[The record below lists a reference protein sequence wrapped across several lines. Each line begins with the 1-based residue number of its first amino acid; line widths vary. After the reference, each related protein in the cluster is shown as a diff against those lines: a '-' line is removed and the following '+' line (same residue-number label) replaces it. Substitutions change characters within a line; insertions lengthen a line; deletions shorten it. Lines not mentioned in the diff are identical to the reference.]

1 MSTAD
6 SELEEKP
13 EEHLLKLS
21 TDIANFWNCQ
31 LKVHL
36 ENTENSVNE
45 TEKQLTTDLL
55 TTTDNFILKLE
66 TTFNDS
72 ADNDNPTEL
81 FNLQK
86 DLENVL
92 NLIQRAITESALP
105 PPEFVTQNRSLQLGS
120 LLALYSSTLP
130 NQPINSTNSLF
141 FALGV
146 ALNRTKAQQKVK
158 LEQRKTLGETLSVLQ
173 EKLDHFKVCLEEEIG
188 VLLNFE
194 KKAISCLIE
203 ELLQLTEETANQE
216 TLEKLKKLEAE
227 KKETPEAI
235 LASTQ
240 WITFY
245 PEEEKNVPNK
255 NPRKK
260 SANKNSLLKLIC
272 HPKSFLRQ
280 RLGFGL

>member
-6 SELEEKP
+6 SELEVKP

-21 TDIANFWNCQ
+21 TDIANFWSCQ
-31 LKVHL
+31 VKVHL

-45 TEKQLTTDLL
+45 TKKQLTTDLL

-66 TTFNDS
+66 TTLNDS

-105 PPEFVTQNRSLQLGS
+105 PPEFATQNRSLQLGS

-158 LEQRKTLGETLSVLQ
+158 LEQRKTLSESLAVLQ

-227 KKETPEAI
+227 KETPEAI

-240 WITFY
+240 WINFY
-245 PEEEKNVPNK
+245 PEEEENDPNK
-255 NPRKK
+255 KPNKK
-260 SANKNSLLKLIC
+260 SANKNSQLLKLIC

>member
-21 TDIANFWNCQ
+21 TDIANVWNCQ
-31 LKVHL
+31 VKVHL
-36 ENTENSVNE
+36 KNTENSFNE
-45 TEKQLTTDLL
+45 TEKQLTTDPL

-72 ADNDNPTEL
+72 ADNYNPTEL
-81 FNLQK
+81 INLQK
-86 DLENVL
+86 DLENVI

-141 FALGV
+141 FVLGV

-173 EKLDHFKVCLEEEIG
+173 KKLDNFKVCLEEKIC
-188 VLLNFE
+188 LLLSFE
-194 KKAISCLIE
+194 KKAVSGLLE

-216 TLEKLKKLEAE
+216 TLKKLKKLEAE
-227 KKETPEAI
+227 KETPEAI

-240 WITFY
+240 WINFY
-245 PEEEKNVPNK
+245 PEEEENDPN
-255 NPRKK
+255 KK

-280 RLGFGL
+280 RLGFSL